1 MINIIF
7 PVLQEVQLGETGS
20 GSVGVAEDTPTEP
33 DLTAGKKDVFL
44 VDVRDDNLNPLLAN
58 VYLCEILQLYHL

>member
-1 MINIIF
+1 MCVCEDRL

-20 GSVGVAEDTPTEP
+20 NFAEDTPTEP

-44 VDVRDDNLNPLLAN
+44 VDVSRLT
-58 VYLCEILQLYHL
+58 LCEL